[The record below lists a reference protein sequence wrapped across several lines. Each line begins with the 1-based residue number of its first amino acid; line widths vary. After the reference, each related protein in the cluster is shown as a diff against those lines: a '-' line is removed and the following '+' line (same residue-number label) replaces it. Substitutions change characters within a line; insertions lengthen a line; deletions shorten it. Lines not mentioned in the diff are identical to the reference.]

1 MEKGNY
7 FYEKSNVYHIFDKR
21 DEQDFSLKAV
31 GYHNFNFITP
41 DPYPRKQAFYTLHFI
56 IKGQGTLVV
65 NGKEFKLSQYDVF
78 LLDNSSTFYY
88 IPNNNDLWEYVFFE
102 FRGNFAD
109 KYAIASGFSPTNP
122 KRSCV
127 KPQKV
132 LSALKDIFNDDKLD
146 FSYFNTLSVFF
157 AVLDSTS
164 EPEKQ
169 TAYFYQKDFIAEV
182 KHFIELNYLSPDFNL
197 KVLCKKMYI
206 SHSYL
211 CHVFKQSE
219 NITPIEYVAKLK
231 LARAKYLLKTTQYS
245 VQEVSFA
252 CGFQEYEYFF
262 RFFKRKVGLTPSQYR
277 KQKPNS

>member
-1 MEKGNY
+1 MEKNNY
-7 FYEKSNVYHIFDKR
+7 FYKKSNIYHIFDKR
-21 DEQDFSLKAV
+21 YEQDFSLKAV
-31 GYHNFNFITP
+31 GYHNFHFIAP
-41 DPYPRKQAFYTLHFI
+41 DPYPRKQNFHTLHFI
-56 IKGQGTLVV
+56 IKGQGLLVV
-65 NGKEFKLSQYDVF
+65 NGKKFQVSQYDVF
-78 LLDNSSTFYY
+78 LLDDSATFYY
-88 IPNNNDLWEYVFFE
+88 VPDPNDPWEYVFFE
-102 FRGNFAD
+102 FRGNFVD
-109 KYAIASGFSPTNP
+109 KYAKFSGFSATNP
-122 KRSCV
+122 KRSCE
-127 KPQKV
+127 KPQKI
-132 LSALKDIFNDDKLD
+132 LSALTEIFNDVKLD

-157 AVLDSTS
+157 AILDSTS
-164 EPEKQ
+164 QPEKQ

-219 NITPIEYVAKLK
+219 NMSPIEYVAKLK

-262 RFFKRKVGLTPSQYR
+262 RFFKRKEGITPSQYR
-277 KQKPNS
+277 KSKLNS